1 MTRSFLFTQDFFAEF
16 GQRVDVLAFSNRR
29 LGSPAH
35 TRTDRLVLD
44 RLFHV
49 FFFAGPL
56 SGLVHPLFLVHS
68 IQSADTR
75 HKHFQPPRKKMPK
88 PGDRKVPGVKRTPG
102 GTVAARSDASAKKG
116 IFVSAEEFQQL
127 KEIVGSP
134 KQKARSAEERQR
146 VAQALKAVKA
156 EIAMAREEFR
166 QARTEGEPPDS
177 PGDILDLATDA
188 VLRRASEESP
198 EQGSVLL
205 ATMSNQIDTI
215 EPQTQEQQA
224 QKDRL
229 ERQVSTS
236 QSEIM
241 GRLKAREEDLKRRP
255 EVVSRK
261 LAFGNNPEI
270 ATAAPLLQNS
280 DEEEQESDSDEEEQE
295 QSTEG
300 FLDSDDSDEEEQG
313 SDEEEQ
319 ESDSDEEEQGSDE
332 EERESS
338 VYDSPLAQVGVVQTG
353 RNFLAWATGQTN
365 APEDFADDVEQAQSE
380 TDDLVDGYLEELEG
394 PLGQD
399 AEEDEAVLEDIGDGL
414 LAKAREHQRVD
425 EPELAAATL
434 VAGKEFFDTAAG
446 QTQVEEVVRTQ
457 SGRMLDA
464 LEAQPPSTV
473 KQGFIA
479 GFRTQSEATPRP
491 GASARAVDGASN
503 PQVATAAAQ
512 HAAAVAP
519 PAPAAVGVAGVAQN
533 AVQQQMAQQPAPPKR
548 RTGSLFTGPPPVAR
562 AENVAVLTQ
571 NLEDAPLVAG
581 LVQRGLLKTE
591 DVMTKPYVE
600 AMEKSLRK
608 QKVTQ
613 EVAGRDVRYRS
624 ARAAYRPPVNVTT
637 TGTPG
642 VYRYQRP
649 RFARPTFG

>member
-1 MTRSFLFTQDFFAEF
+1 MHPFLL
-16 GQRVDVLAFSNRR
+16 VDSVES
-29 LGSPAH
+29 
-35 TRTDRLVLD
+35 T
-44 RLFHV
+44 
-49 FFFAGPL
+49 
-56 SGLVHPLFLVHS
+56 
-68 IQSADTR
+68 DTR
-75 HKHFQPPRKKMPK
+75 HEHFQRPRKKMPQ
-88 PGDRKVPGVKRTPG
+88 PGDKKVPGLKKTPG

-134 KQKARSAEERQR
+134 KQKARNAEERQR
-146 VAQALKAVKA
+146 VAEALKAVKA
-156 EIAMAREEFR
+156 EIAMAIEEFR
-166 QARTEGEPPDS
+166 QARTEGDPPDTR
-177 PGDILDLATDA
+177 GDILDLAADA
-188 VLRRASEESP
+188 VIHRAGGESP
-198 EQGSVLL
+198 EQASLLL
-205 ATMSNQIDTI
+205 ATMSNQIDALD
-215 EPQTQEQQA
+215 PQTLAEQE

-229 ERQVSTS
+229 EQEVTS
-236 QSEIM
+236 SHSKIM
-241 GRLKAREEDLKRRP
+241 QQLKAREEDLKRRP
-255 EVVSRK
+255 EVSRK
-261 LAFGNNPEI
+261 LAFGDNPEV
-270 ATAAPLLQNS
+270 ATAAPPAES
-280 DEEEQESDSDEEEQE
+280 PEGFFESDDDEESSDEEQE
-295 QSTEG
+295 Q
-300 FLDSDDSDEEEQG
+300 DPQ
-313 SDEEEQ
+313 
-319 ESDSDEEEQGSDE
+319 
-332 EERESS
+332 S
-338 VYDSPLAQVGVVQTG
+338 VYESPLAPVGVVQTG

-380 TDDLVDGYLEELEG
+380 TDDLVDGYLEELAG
-394 PLGQD
+394 PLGED
-399 AEEDEAVLEDIGDGL
+399 EEEDEAVLQDIGDGL
-414 LAKAREHQRVD
+414 LAKAQEYQRAD

-434 VAGKEFFDTAAG
+434 VAGKQFFDTAAG
-446 QTQVEEVVRTQ
+446 ETQADEVVRTQ

-491 GASARAVDGASN
+491 GASARAVDGASH
-503 PQVATAAAQ
+503 PHVSTAAAQ

-519 PAPAAVGVAGVAQN
+519 PAPVAPGLVGVAQN

-562 AENVAVLTQ
+562 AENVAILAQ